1 MERAAPIDSPMSP
14 PPIFP
19 AYPAPPRR
27 RLASDSELEVSSDGG
42 GEDGLSPTRHV
53 QPSTP
58 ELQDLEA
65 LVRKPSAKESQLE
78 EVPLESLLVRDSE
91 LVGDALQ
98 HREPEAL
105 QHHKPESHDTQPDA
119 APGALPSEGDIIGG
133 MYRVEGE
140 LGSGAMGV
148 VLLAVD
154 MRLNRK
160 VAIKVIRSS
169 LFAAHFR
176 DRFEQ
181 EARAMAEVT
190 HPNVLVI
197 HAFGEHLSQPYFVT
211 EFVAGTTLDRVIA
224 ECQHAIDLDLALRIL
239 DEICAGVAAL
249 HAAGIVH
256 RDLKPANILL
266 DGKFSVRVADLGLAQ
281 KYVTAQAVKELVGT
295 LGYIA
300 PELALKTGTRIAA
313 NPCSDVYSIGCI
325 AYELLTGRP
334 PFESHSDEGLIA
346 LHASAKV
353 IRPSF
358 VRGDLPSALDTVL
371 LRALAKDPATRT
383 PSVEQLRA
391 ELQQARAKSAEPTR
405 ILIAEDE
412 DDFRALLELKLR
424 AEFPDADVEA
434 VADGQAALDAFDRKA
449 ASVVILDLQMPVLDG
464 VAVTVLLR
472 ARPASVMVPILVL
485 TASGGPNEW
494 KLLSSLGADR
504 FLVKPVDLD
513 DVVAIVR
520 RTVKDRTRR

>member
-1 MERAAPIDSPMSP
+1 PFEQPRA
-14 PPIFP
+14 
-19 AYPAPPRR
+19 R
-27 RLASDSELEVSSDGG
+27 
-42 GEDGLSPTRHV
+42 
-53 QPSTP
+53 
-58 ELQDLEA
+58 
-65 LVRKPSAKESQLE
+65 AKETQ
-78 EVPLESLLVRDSE
+78 
-91 LVGDALQ
+91 
-98 HREPEAL
+98 
-105 QHHKPESHDTQPDA
+105 DTMPNAIPD
-119 APGALPSEGDIIGG
+119 LPREGDLIGG
-133 MYRVEGE
+133 TYRVEGE

-154 MRLNRK
+154 QRLNRK
-160 VAIKVIRSS
+160 VAIKVIQSS

-197 HAFGEHLSQPYFVT
+197 HAFGEHQAQPYFVT
-211 EFVAGTTLDRVIA
+211 EFISGTTLDRVIA
-224 ECQHAIDLDLALRIL
+224 ECQHAIDIDLALRIL
-239 DEICAGVAAL
+239 DEICAGVSAL

-281 KYVTAQAVKELVGT
+281 KYVTARAAKELVGT
-295 LGYIA
+295 VGYIA
-300 PELALKTGTRIAA
+300 PELAMDNDTRVAA
-313 NPCSDVYSIGCI
+313 SPCSDVYSIGCI

-334 PFESHSDEGLIA
+334 PFESHTDEGLLA
-346 LHASAKV
+346 LHANAKV

-358 VRGDLPSALDTVL
+358 VRGDLPLALDDVL
-371 LRALAKDPATRT
+371 LRALAKDSAQRT
-383 PSVEQLRA
+383 PNVEQLRK
-391 ELQQARAKSAEPTR
+391 ELAAARAKSNEPTR

-412 DDFRALLELKLR
+412 DDFRGLLELKLR

-434 VADGQAALDAFDRKA
+434 VANGQACLEAFDRKA

-464 VAVTVLLR
+464 MAVTVLLR
-472 ARPASVMVPILVL
+472 SRPASVLVPILVL
-485 TASGGPNEW
+485 TASGGPSEW

-520 RTVKDRTRR
+520 RTVKDRAHR

>member
-1 MERAAPIDSPMSP
+1 MSP
-14 PPIFP
+14 LNFP
-19 AYPAPPRR
+19 ARPALPGEA
-27 RLASDSELEVSSDGG
+27 ASEELGPSYDSGPQ
-42 GEDGLSPTRHV
+42 GLSPTRHV
-53 QPSTP
+53 QPSTLKL
-58 ELQDLEA
+58 ENLEA
-65 LVRKPSAKESQLE
+65 LASGPSIEEVELESVLANESEPTGEPASLAPLPERAVKKESRAE
-78 EVPLESLLVRDSE
+78 PAVAAVRDT
-91 LVGDALQ
+91 
-98 HREPEAL
+98 EPTA
-105 QHHKPESHDTQPDA
+105 KP
-119 APGALPSEGDIIGG
+119 GLPVAGDIIGG
-133 MYRVEGE
+133 MYRVESE

-154 MRLNRK
+154 QRLNRK
-160 VAIKVIRSS
+160 VAIKVIQSS
-169 LFAAHFR
+169 LFASHFR

-181 EARAMAEVT
+181 EARAMAEVN

-197 HAFGEHLSQPYFVT
+197 HAYGEHESAPYFVT

-224 ECQHAIDLDLALRIL
+224 ECQHAIDVELALRIL

-281 KYVTAQAVKELVGT
+281 KFVTAKAVKELVGT

-300 PELALKTGTRIAA
+300 PELALETGTRIAA
-313 NPCSDVYSIGCI
+313 NPCSDVYSLGCI

-334 PFESHSDEGLIA
+334 PFESHTDEGLIA

-358 VRGDLPSALDTVL
+358 VRGDLPPALDAVL
-371 LRALAKDPATRT
+371 LRALAKDPAIRT
-383 PSVEQLRA
+383 PTVEQLRK
-391 ELQQARAKSAEPTR
+391 ELLEARARSAEPTR

-412 DDFRALLELKLR
+412 ADFRALLELKLR

-464 VAVTVLLR
+464 IAVTVLLR
-472 ARPASVMVPILVL
+472 SRPASARVPIVVL

-513 DVVAIVR
+513 DVAAIVR
-520 RTVKDRTRR
+520 RTVKDKARR

>member
-1 MERAAPIDSPMSP
+1 MSP
-14 PPIFP
+14 PNFP
-19 AYPAPPRR
+19 AQPAPHRR
-27 RLASDSELEVSSDGG
+27 HDSAPEIEVSHDTGPQ
-42 GEDGLSPTRHV
+42 GLSPTLHL
-53 QPSTP
+53 QPSTL
-58 ELQDLEA
+58 ELEDLDG
-65 LVRKPSAKESQLE
+65 LLKPPSIE
-78 EVPLESLLVRDSE
+78 EVELESLLVRESE
-91 LVGDALQ
+91 LIGDPIKHDKTARQADAAERAKQPL
-98 HREPEAL
+98 
-105 QHHKPESHDTQPDA
+105 HDTQPTA
-119 APGALPSEGDIIGG
+119 APGLPAVGDIIGG

-154 MRLNRK
+154 QRLNRK
-160 VAIKVIRSS
+160 VAIKVIQSS

-181 EARAMAEVT
+181 EARAMAEVN

-197 HAFGEHLSQPYFVT
+197 HAYGEHDSAPYFVT

-224 ECQHAIDLDLALRIL
+224 ECRHAIDIELALRIL

-281 KYVTAQAVKELVGT
+281 KFVTAKAVKELVGT

-300 PELALKTGTRIAA
+300 PELALDTGTRIAA
-313 NPCSDVYSIGCI
+313 NPSSDVYSLGCI

-334 PFESHSDEGLIA
+334 PFESHTDDGLIA
-346 LHASAKV
+346 LHATAKV

-358 VRGDLPSALDTVL
+358 VRGDLPSALDAVL
-371 LRALAKDPATRT
+371 LRALAKDPTLRT
-383 PSVEQLRA
+383 PSVEQLRK
-391 ELQQARAKSAEPTR
+391 ELQEARAKSAEPTR

-412 DDFRALLELKLR
+412 ADFRTLLELKLR
-424 AEFPDADVEA
+424 AEFPEADVEA

-464 VAVTVLLR
+464 IAVTVLLR
-472 ARPASVMVPILVL
+472 SRPASVLVPILVL

-520 RTVKDRTRR
+520 RTVKDKRGTEPPPRAPR

>member
-1 MERAAPIDSPMSP
+1 M
-14 PPIFP
+14 
-19 AYPAPPRR
+19 RR
-27 RLASDSELEVSSDGG
+27 HVTSTPEIEVSDDSGP
-42 GEDGLSPTRHV
+42 EGLSPTRHL
-53 QPSTP
+53 QPSTL
-58 ELQDLEA
+58 ELDGLDELRDKPSIEEVELDEI
-65 LVRKPSAKESQLE
+65 LVRESELIRDGGTSNGAKSDDAKQVTQKRGADPRATRETHDTKPSAA
-78 EVPLESLLVRDSE
+78 PLLPTI
-91 LVGDALQ
+91 GDV
-98 HREPEAL
+98 
-105 QHHKPESHDTQPDA
+105 
-119 APGALPSEGDIIGG
+119 IGG

-154 MRLNRK
+154 ERLNRK
-160 VAIKVIRSS
+160 VAIKVIQSS

-181 EARAMAEVT
+181 EARAMAEVN

-197 HAFGEHLSQPYFVT
+197 HAYGEHLSQPYFVT

-224 ECQHAIDLDLALRIL
+224 ECQHAIDIDLALRIL
-239 DEICAGVAAL
+239 DESCAGVSAL

-281 KYVTAQAVKELVGT
+281 KYVTAKAVKELVGT
-295 LGYIA
+295 VGYIA
-300 PELALKTGTRIAA
+300 PELALEAGTRAAA
-313 NPCSDVYSIGCI
+313 NPGSDVYSLGCI

-334 PFESHSDEGLIA
+334 PFESHTDEGLIA
-346 LHASAKV
+346 LHATAKV
-353 IRPSF
+353 IRPSM
-358 VRGDLPSALDTVL
+358 VRGDLPSALDQVL
-371 LRALAKDPATRT
+371 LRALAKNPAERT
-383 PSVEQLRA
+383 QTVDQLRK
-391 ELQQARAKSAEPTR
+391 ELQEARAKSAEPTR

-464 VAVTVLLR
+464 IAVTVLLR
-472 ARPASVMVPILVL
+472 SRPASVMVPIVVL

-520 RTVKDRTRR
+520 RTVKDRARR

>member
-1 MERAAPIDSPMSP
+1 
-14 PPIFP
+14 
-19 AYPAPPRR
+19 
-27 RLASDSELEVSSDGG
+27 
-42 GEDGLSPTRHV
+42 
-53 QPSTP
+53 
-58 ELQDLEA
+58 
-65 LVRKPSAKESQLE
+65 
-78 EVPLESLLVRDSE
+78 
-91 LVGDALQ
+91 
-98 HREPEAL
+98 
-105 QHHKPESHDTQPDA
+105 
-119 APGALPSEGDIIGG
+119 
-133 MYRVEGE
+133 
-140 LGSGAMGV
+140 MGV

-154 MRLNRK
+154 QRLNRK
-160 VAIKVIRSS
+160 VAIKVIRST
-169 LFAAHFR
+169 LFAEHFR

-181 EARAMAEVT
+181 EARALAEVN

-197 HAFGEHLSQPYFVT
+197 HAFGEHQSQPYFVT
-211 EFVAGTTLDRVIA
+211 EFVEGTTLDRVIA

-239 DEICAGVAAL
+239 DEICAGVAAM

-295 LGYIA
+295 VGYIA
-300 PELALKTGTRIAA
+300 PELALKTGARIAA

-325 AYELLTGRP
+325 AYELLTGRA
-334 PFESHSDEGLIA
+334 PFESHSDDGLIS

-353 IRPSF
+353 FRPSF
-358 VRGDLPSALDTVL
+358 VRGDLPVSLDVAV
-371 LRALAKDPATRT
+371 LRALAKEPANRT
-383 PSVEQLRA
+383 PSVEQLRV
-391 ELQQARAKSAEPTR
+391 ELRQARAKSAEPTR

-434 VADGQAALDAFDRKA
+434 VADGQAALDAFDRKP

-472 ARPASVMVPILVL
+472 ARPASVFVPILVL

-494 KLLSSLGADR
+494 KLLSSFGC
-504 FLVKPVDLD
+504 
-513 DVVAIVR
+513 
-520 RTVKDRTRR
+520 